1 MSPRNLLCETFAVA
15 PRRSHSVAFCCK
27 IRMSRS
33 DPTGA
38 LFLGTAV
45 GVWIFFKG
53 FRVFREFKIVADTP
67 CMPIRSIPMGL
78 VQVRGQAQADQLIP
92 SPITHTPCCFY
103 QVKIERYETG
113 EHAGWKHYRT
123 EMDGAKFYLQDQT
136 GKVLVDSYSAEY
148 DLPEGPPRE
157 VSSEHSTPLMGTGAS
172 DQELLQFIQK
182 AGVRKFAGTIE
193 HLLEK
198 TGPLENSRYEEG
210 RQTLLDIA
218 HAVPKAMA
226 DGGASLPGKIPAM
239 LLDKIKNSPPLADPK
254 KEEQRQK
261 FLQQLSEH
269 GSVPMPPMSVNFSS
283 SSATGHYR
291 LREALI
297 LPGQE
302 YHLTGTCVENP
313 NPSDAHDRN
322 MIVQGKNE
330 KTFLISCKPLQEV
343 QRDLRKRALGMVF
356 GGAAL
361 TLVCL
366 VFLLWHLNMF

>member
-1 MSPRNLLCETFAVA
+1 
-15 PRRSHSVAFCCK
+15 
-27 IRMSRS
+27 MSRS

-38 LFLGTAV
+38 LFLGTAA
-45 GVWIFFKG
+45 GAWIFFKG

-113 EHAGWKHYRT
+113 EHGGWKHYRT

-148 DLPEGPPRE
+148 DLPEGPSRIVDSGHPAM
-157 VSSEHSTPLMGTGAS
+157 LMGTGAS
-172 DQELLQFIQK
+172 DQELLQFVEK
-182 AGVRKFAGTIE
+182 AGVRKIAGTVE
-193 HLLEK
+193 HWLEK
-198 TGPLENSRYEEG
+198 KGPLADPAHEQG

-218 HAVPKAMA
+218 RMVPKAMA
-226 DGGASLPGKIPAM
+226 DGGASLPGKIPAV
-239 LLDKIKNSPPLADPK
+239 LIDKIMASPPLTDPK

-261 FLQQLSEH
+261 FLQQIREH
-269 GSVPMPPMSVNFSS
+269 GTIPMPAMSVNFSS
-283 SSATGHYR
+283 SSATGRYR
-291 LREALI
+291 LRESMI

-313 NPSDAHDRN
+313 NPRDAHDRN
-322 MIVQGKNE
+322 MIVQGQNE
-330 KTFLISCKPLQEV
+330 KTFLISCRPEQEV
-343 QRDLRKRALGMVF
+343 QQGLRNRAVGMVF

-366 VFLLWHLNMF
+366 ALLLWHLNMF